1 MELVAGAAER
11 VRGGEV
17 VSVSALY
24 EGGEDIGVARELAV
38 AFLADAQAV
47 HGLAVSER
55 ASGAVELVVSELVT
69 NARKYAPGPCLL
81 TLEIADG
88 TVEVAVWDSS
98 PVLPVL
104 LGPDPTRIGQHGLEI
119 VTVLGQSFSI
129 HREPV
134 GKRITTVIALADDAG
149 ADGWL

>member
-1 MELVAGAAER
+1 M
-11 VRGGEV
+11 
-17 VSVSALY
+17 SALY

-38 AFLADAQAV
+38 AFLADAQSV
-47 HGLAVSER
+47 HGVAVSER

-81 TLEIADG
+81 TLEIAGG

-119 VTVLGQSFSI
+119 VTALGQSFSI

-134 GKRITTVIALADDAG
+134 GKRITSVIALADDAG